1 MPDQL
6 NISNYPTIDVENL
19 DPVQD
24 LVLFVNNDNP
34 AASTTSQT
42 LLNKSTISKQPKY
55 FFRTI
60 HFNQEPRQSKLN
72 FKTFL
77 NHENLLH
84 INSRFVCKIEFIVN
98 FDKDYIAES
107 DGAAFYHKTLLLPD
121 CYIYKDY
128 GSNSVSVNNFKYSN
142 TIETSGS
149 TGMTLSSIH
158 YNNNHYNLKSII
170 STTSNSIF
178 FEHISYTLNQHFDT
192 RINFTIESYT

>member
-19 DPVQD
+19 NLSQD
-24 LVLFVNNDNP
+24 FVLFVNNDNP
-34 AASTTSQT
+34 AASTTPQA
-42 LLNKSTISKQPKY
+42 LLNKSIISKQPKY
-55 FFRTI
+55 FSRTI
-60 HFNQEPRQSKLN
+60 HFNQEPRQSKIN

-128 GSNSVSVNNFKYSN
+128 GSSNISINHVEYSS
-142 TIETSGS
+142 TMETAGS
-149 TGMTLSSIH
+149 TGATLSSIY
-158 YNNNHYNLKSII
+158 YNNNNYNLKSII
-170 STTSNSIF
+170 TTTNNSIF
-178 FEHISYTLNQHFDT
+178 FENLSYTRNQHFDT
-192 RINFTIESYT
+192 RINFTIESCG